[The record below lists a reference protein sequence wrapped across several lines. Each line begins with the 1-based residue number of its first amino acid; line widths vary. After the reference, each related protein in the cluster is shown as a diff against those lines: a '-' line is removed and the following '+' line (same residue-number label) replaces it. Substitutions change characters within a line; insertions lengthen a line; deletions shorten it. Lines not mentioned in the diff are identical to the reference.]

1 MILKPELYLLQNQIP
16 LELARA
22 RAEMWSWILNFGFV
36 AKPKSNGLNQTHE
49 TVVAEGESAL
59 EAVIK

>member
-1 MILKPELYLLQNQIP
+1 MI
-16 LELARA
+16 
-22 RAEMWSWILNFGFV
+22 NFGFV

-59 EAVIK
+59 KVIIGTFSF